1 MADWEYSIRHY
12 WSIGGS
18 SSFQTLEDDVI
29 SIPMITDTGSGE
41 VNSAIIV
48 LNAVGGQYISDD
60 TSGDAGAKRL
70 IKQHD
75 IIRVRLRDLTYGTA
89 DVAGTQRGEYIK
101 FFNVVKK
108 IPIKSKSEGVR
119 LQIELLGIEK
129 WLQGINYAKPHY
141 FQSAGI
147 VFEDI
152 CNLYN
157 ANKGTDMPTIT
168 NFQTNKTTYPD
179 SKNDLDL
186 TADNVWDFGVNEDN
200 CFDRMSEVIDKLGAS
215 AAAGGVLDFYDLRM
229 LYDDKDEITPEVFSS
244 GNETAV
250 DGSGVTTHVG
260 GFPII
265 TVSNSTAVNVGE
277 SDGGIEAE
285 EGTLINSWGAN
296 DAGSLPTAFSRFM
309 SRQEWFN
316 QPFPNWVVGT
326 NYIKDMK
333 VSYTDAAAGAD
344 QGNRKN
350 YVASSDNTADLLVI
364 IQVRLV
370 HHGQKLHQVLTLVMV
385 IQLMPKLVE
394 PCNIHHGL
402 LIKEHYG

>member
-12 WSIGGS
+12 WTIGGS
-18 SSFQTLEDDVI
+18 SSTQNLEDDVI
-29 SIPMITDTGSGE
+29 SIPMLTDTGSGE
-41 VNSAIIV
+41 VNSGIII

-60 TSGDAGAKRL
+60 TSGAVGAKRI

-89 DVAGTQRGEYIK
+89 NAAGTQQGEYIK
-101 FFNVVKK
+101 YFNVVKK
-108 IPIKSKSEGVR
+108 IPIKSKGEGVR
-119 LQIELLGIEK
+119 LQIELLGVEK
-129 WLQGINYAKPHY
+129 WLQGMNYAKPHY
-141 FQSAGI
+141 FQSAGV

-152 CNLYN
+152 CNSYN
-157 ANKGTDMPTIT
+157 ANKGTGMPTIT
-168 NFQTNKTTYPD
+168 NYQTDKTAYPN
-179 SKNDLDL
+179 SKNNLDQ

-229 LYDDKDEITPEVFSS
+229 LYDDNGDEITPEVFSS
-244 GNETAV
+244 GNETAES
-250 DGSGVTTHVG
+250 GGVTTHVG
-260 GFPII
+260 GEPII

-296 DAGSLPTAFSRFM
+296 DAGSLPTDFSRFM

-316 QPFPNWVVGT
+316 QPFPNWVVGSD
-326 NYIKDMK
+326 YLKDSK
-333 VSYTDAAAGAD
+333 VSYTDAAVGAD

-350 YVASSDNTADLLVI
+350 YIASSTHQATSSNYPSANSAPWTELTSGCLLYTSDAAD
-364 IQVRLV
+364 
-370 HHGQKLHQVLTLVMV
+370 
-385 IQLMPKLVE
+385 E
-394 PCNIHHGL
+394 
-402 LIKEHYG
+402 